1 MAKFLWKAS
10 YTSEGVKGVLKEGG
24 TGRRATVEKVVE
36 GLGGKVE
43 AFYFALGEHD
53 VYVIAE
59 LPDTVTA
66 TAVSLTVNAS
76 GVVALQTVELLTP
89 EQVDDASKKS
99 VDYRPPGA

>member
-1 MAKFLWKAS
+1 MAKFLWTAS
-10 YTSEGVKGVLKEGG
+10 YTSDGVKGVLKEGG
-24 TGRRATVEKVVE
+24 TGRRAAVEKVVE

-43 AFYFALGEHD
+43 GFYFALGEHD

-89 EQVDDASKKS
+89 EQVDEASKKS
-99 VDYRPPGA
+99 VEYRPPGA

>member
-1 MAKFLWKAS
+1 MAKFLWKAC

-24 TGRRATVEKVVE
+24 TGRRAAVEKVVE

-43 AFYFALGEHD
+43 SFYFALGEED

-76 GVVALQTVELLTP
+76 GVVSLQTVELLTP
-89 EQVDDASKKS
+89 EQVDEASKKS
-99 VDYRPPGA
+99 VDYRLPGA

>member
-10 YTSEGVKGVLKEGG
+10 YTSDGVKGVLKEGG
-24 TGRRATVEKVVE
+24 TGRRAAVEKVVE

-43 AFYFALGEHD
+43 RFYFALGEHD

-89 EQVDDASKKS
+89 EQVDEASKKS

>member
-10 YTSEGVKGVLKEGG
+10 YTSDGVKGVLKEGG
-24 TGRRATVEKVVE
+24 TGRRAAVEKVVE

-43 AFYFALGEHD
+43 GFYFALGEHD

-89 EQVDDASKKS
+89 EQVDEASKKS
-99 VDYRPPGA
+99 VEYRPPGA

>member
-10 YTSEGVKGVLKEGG
+10 YTSDGVKGVLKEGG
-24 TGRRATVEKVVE
+24 TGRQATIETLVE
-36 GLGGKVE
+36 GLGGKVD

-76 GVVALQTVELLTP
+76 GAVALQTVELLTP
-89 EQVDDASKKS
+89 EQVDEASKKS

>member
-10 YTSEGVKGVLKEGG
+10 YTSDGVKGVLKEGG
-24 TGRRATVEKVVE
+24 TGRRTTVEKVVE

-89 EQVDDASKKS
+89 EQVDEASKKS
-99 VDYRPPGA
+99 IEYRPPGE

>member
-24 TGRRATVEKVVE
+24 TGRRAAVEKVVE

-43 AFYFALGEHD
+43 GFYFALGEDD

-89 EQVDDASKKS
+89 EQVDEASKKS
-99 VDYRPPGA
+99 VEYRPPGA

>member
-24 TGRRATVEKVVE
+24 TGRRAAVEKVVE

-43 AFYFALGEHD
+43 SFYFALGEED

-89 EQVDDASKKS
+89 EQVDEASKKS
-99 VDYRPPGA
+99 VDYRPPGT

>member
-24 TGRRATVEKVVE
+24 TGRRAAVEKVVE

-43 AFYFALGEHD
+43 SFYFALGEED

-76 GVVALQTVELLTP
+76 GVVSLRTVELLTP
-89 EQVDDASKKS
+89 EQVDEASKKS
-99 VDYRPPGA
+99 VDYRLPGA

>member
-1 MAKFLWKAS
+1 MAKFFWKAS

-24 TGRRATVEKVVE
+24 TGRRAAVEKVVE

-43 AFYFALGEHD
+43 SFYFALGEDD

-76 GVVALQTVELLTP
+76 GVVSLQTVELLTP
-89 EQVDDASKKS
+89 EQVDEASKKS
-99 VDYRPPGA
+99 VDYRLPGA

>member
-24 TGRRATVEKVVE
+24 TGRRAAVEKVVE

-43 AFYFALGEHD
+43 SFYFALGEED

-89 EQVDDASKKS
+89 EQVDEASKKS

>member
-10 YTSEGVKGVLKEGG
+10 YTTEGVKGVLKDGG
-24 TGRRATVEKVVE
+24 TGRRTAVEKVVE

-43 AFYFALGEHD
+43 SFYFALGEQD

-76 GVVALQTVELLTP
+76 GAVALQTVELLTP
-89 EQVDDASKKS
+89 EQVDEATKRSI
-99 VDYRPPGA
+99 DYRPPGA

>member
-1 MAKFLWKAS
+1 VEGV
-10 YTSEGVKGVLKEGG
+10 YTSDGVKGVLKEGG
-24 TGRRATVEKVVE
+24 TGRRAAVEKVVE

-43 AFYFALGEHD
+43 GFYFALGEHD

-89 EQVDDASKKS
+89 EQVDEASKKS
-99 VDYRPPGA
+99 VEYRPPGA

>member
-10 YTSEGVKGVLKEGG
+10 YTSDGVKGVLKEGG
-24 TGRRATVEKVVE
+24 SGRRATVEKVVE

-89 EQVDDASKKS
+89 EQVDEASKKS
-99 VDYRPPGA
+99 VDYRPPEA

>member
-10 YTSEGVKGVLKEGG
+10 YTSDGVKGVLMEGG
-24 TGRRATVEKVVE
+24 TGRRAAVENVVE
-36 GLGGKVE
+36 ALGGKVE
-43 AFYFALGEHD
+43 GFYFALGEHD

-89 EQVDDASKKS
+89 EQVDEASKKS

>member
-10 YTSEGVKGVLKEGG
+10 YTSDGVKGVLKEGG
-24 TGRRATVEKVVE
+24 TGRRAAVEKVVE

-43 AFYFALGEHD
+43 GFYFALGEHD

-76 GVVALQTVELLTP
+76 GVVALQTLELLTP
-89 EQVDDASKKS
+89 EQVDEASKKS
-99 VDYRPPGA
+99 VEYRPPGA

>member
-10 YTSEGVKGVLKEGG
+10 YTSNGVKGVLKEGG
-24 TGRRATVEKVVE
+24 TGRRAAVEKVVE
-36 GLGGKVE
+36 GLGGKVD
-43 AFYFALGEHD
+43 AFYFAIGEHD
-53 VYVIAE
+53 VYVIAD

-89 EQVDDASKKS
+89 EQGDEASKKS

>member
-10 YTSEGVKGVLKEGG
+10 YTSDGVKGVLKEGG
-24 TGRRATVEKVVE
+24 TGRQAAVEKVVE

-53 VYVIAE
+53 VYVITE
-59 LPDTVTA
+59 LPDTVAA

-89 EQVDDASKKS
+89 EQVDEASKKS

>member
-24 TGRRATVEKVVE
+24 TGRRAAVEKVVE

-43 AFYFALGEHD
+43 SFYFALGEED

-76 GVVALQTVELLTP
+76 GVVSLQTVELLTP
-89 EQVDDASKKS
+89 EQVDEATKKS
-99 VDYRPPGA
+99 VDYRRPGA

>member
-10 YTSEGVKGVLKEGG
+10 YTSDGVKGVLKEGG
-24 TGRRATVEKVVE
+24 SGRQSAVEKVVE

-76 GVVALQTVELLTP
+76 GIVALQTVELLTP
-89 EQVDDASKKS
+89 EQVDEASKKS
-99 VDYRPPGA
+99 VDYRAPGA

>member
-24 TGRRATVEKVVE
+24 TGRRAAVEKVVE

-43 AFYFALGEHD
+43 SFYFALGEED

-76 GVVALQTVELLTP
+76 GVVALRTVELLTP
-89 EQVDDASKKS
+89 EQVDEASKKS